1 MAPVRVLIAKRAM
14 IADRSPVCFGNSI
27 LRVDLNRKGSESRA
41 TLRPGAGTFDVL
53 GVLAVLAW
61 IGFMAALAIT
71 TGPPTAETE
80 LALSP
85 EDIEAGFREG
95 EEWHGIYLQD
105 QKIGFIRIVRTRAEG
120 EFSIQYSSVLQLTVL
135 GRSQRMEIE
144 LDTIVDE
151 SFVLRRFTGSLGS
164 DVSLIGM
171 RGSVQELQDGQFRVE
186 YELETAGTIQ
196 SGSIDLSQPPTLQ
209 SDLRSAVLLRDPE
222 PGATFEHSFF
232 DPLSQQERVVI
243 IEYLGEEPLVVMG
256 ERIEAHHL
264 IQYFGE
270 QKLNVWVNDLGEV
283 LREELPLGMIG
294 KRESRAEAMYGVVRT
309 DDDEGGAVDLITV
322 SQIPVSRP
330 PPDVTRVPRLTWR
343 LNGLNA
349 DRFDLDGGRQTLAV
363 DSNTIDVQLMREPSD
378 QTYTLETLPIP
389 DDIAAYLEPQSLIQS
404 ADPGVIQQTTEVVGE
419 EQRVAAIARL
429 INSWVFE
436 TLQKESVVGIPSAV
450 EVLQTRVG
458 DCNEHA
464 TLATAMYR
472 SAGVPARIASGVAY
486 MEGSFFY
493 HAWVEYWHDGW
504 RTADPTWGQFPADL
518 GHIRLVS
525 GSLARQSTLVELFGR
540 LRVEFLN

>member
-1 MAPVRVLIAKRAM
+1 M
-14 IADRSPVCFGNSI
+14 RSGMS
-27 LRVDLNRKGSESRA
+27 
-41 TLRPGAGTFDVL
+41 TFDVL
-53 GVLAVLAW
+53 GILAVVAW
-61 IGFMAALAIT
+61 IGCMAALAIT

-80 LALSP
+80 LALSA

-95 EEWHGIYLQD
+95 EEWHGLYLQD
-105 QKIGFIRIVRTRAEG
+105 QKIGFIRIVRNRVEDG
-120 EFSIQYSSVLQLTVL
+120 FSIRYSSVLQLTVL
-135 GRSQRMEIE
+135 GRSQRMEVE
-144 LDTIVDE
+144 LDTIVDD
-151 SFVLRRFTGSLGS
+151 SFVLKRFSGSLGS

-171 RGSVQELQDGQFRVE
+171 SGSVHELPGGQFRVD
-186 YELETAGTIQ
+186 YELDTAGTTQ

-209 SDLRSAVLLRDPE
+209 SDLRSAVLMRDPE
-222 PGATFEHSFF
+222 VGATFEHSFF

-294 KRESRAEAMYGVVRT
+294 KRESRAEAMYGVIRAE
-309 DDDEGGAVDLITV
+309 DDDSNTVDLITV
-322 SQIPVSRP
+322 SQIPVSSP
-330 PPDVTRVPRLTWR
+330 PPDVTQVPRLTWR
-343 LNGLNA
+343 LSGLNP
-349 DRFDLDGGRQTLAV
+349 DRYELDGGRQRLTVNGEDV
-363 DSNTIDVQLMREPSD
+363 DLRLMREPSD

-389 DDIAAYLEPQSLIQS
+389 DDIAVYLEAESLIQS
-404 ADPGVIQQTTEVVGE
+404 SDPAVQRQTREVVGE
-419 EQRVAAIARL
+419 EQRIAAIARL
-429 INSWVFE
+429 ISSWVFD
-436 TLQKESVVGIPSAV
+436 TLRKESVVGIPSAL
-450 EVLQTRVG
+450 EVLENGVG

-472 SAGVPARIASGVAY
+472 AAGVPARIASGIAY

-525 GSLARQSTLVELFGR
+525 GNLAQQSTLVELFGR